1 MSTVHTY
8 VYVYNIYCTSVY
20 YTACLLIY
28 IHTVAKHDGTDL
40 QLKDMYALNIDNY
53 ICITVNYAI

>member
-1 MSTVHTY
+1 MYIIHN

-28 IHTVAKHDGTDL
+28 TTVAKHDGTDL
-40 QLKDMYALNIDNY
+40 QVKDMYALNIDNY
-53 ICITVNYAI
+53 IRRTVNYAI